1 MSRSGRRW
9 LSLLIVGGL
18 VVFAFAG
25 TALAKAPVKLGVYT
39 ATTANG
45 SSFEFK
51 VVDHCSKSPTTR
63 CLYSDTYPTVQAPCP
78 NGQTGGGLLNYPQGV
93 ISKSGKLSVV
103 QGTIAAGTYVKFT
116 VVFKGNSV
124 NGTLR
129 ALYPE
134 TIGQATPACDSG
146 TVTFTGHRGS

>member
-9 LSLLIVGGL
+9 LSLPIVGAL

-25 TALAKAPVKLGVYT
+25 TALAKAPVKLGVYS
-39 ATTANG
+39 ATTSSG
-45 SSFEFK
+45 SAFQFK
-51 VVDHCSKSPTTR
+51 VIDHCSKSPATR

-78 NGQTGGGLLNYPQGV
+78 NGQSGGGLLNYPQGV

-103 QGTIAAGTYVKFT
+103 QGTIAAGTYIKFT
-116 VVFKGNSV
+116 AVFKGNSV
-124 NGTLR
+124 SGTLR

-134 TIGQATPACDSG
+134 QIGQALPACDSG
-146 TVTFTGHRGS
+146 TVTFMGQRGS